1 MYASQQTSVFNVTMM
16 ALVANATEMPACQ
29 QKTIDVFS
37 LQFACDV
44 VIGTPLV
51 ATGIVANILSFVVL
65 SRQKN
70 RMTTTVLLQALAV
83 CDTLILL
90 VVLLLRSLPN
100 FHILSGTDTLS
111 AYINVHY
118 SSTFVCL
125 FPVMYFLRLTDTWL
139 TTLLTVDRYIAVCHP
154 LQVQRLCTLSR
165 AYKNMAIVFVMALVF
180 SAPRF
185 FEYRLTDENCR
196 GIASTSL
203 LDNRAYTILYQ
214 AVLFSVVMYA
224 VPMTLLV
231 WMNWR
236 LLRELR
242 RSNTFRATLSQTQRS
257 AHKVMS
263 AKKSVTLIV
272 VIVVLVCI
280 ACNLIAAVTH
290 ILWSLHR
297 CFSSM
302 DYLIAPRA
310 TLTIISNVVVTLNS
324 AINFFIYC
332 LCSRNFRNE
341 FVATFRCRRM
351 RNNNGWQRGSGRST
365 NGTQLVPMSRSCSGR
380 SYVAVA
386 NGALLQNVSSAR
398 TGVTRQRHEPDG
410 ALQKRPL
417 HLKLRR
423 LFSAGNH
430 SSYV

>member
-1 MYASQQTSVFNVTMM
+1 MYASQQTSVYNVTMM
-16 ALVANATEMPACQ
+16 ALVANDTERLPCRRQTM
-29 QKTIDVFS
+29 DVYS

-51 ATGIVANILSFVVL
+51 TIGIIANILSFVVL

-111 AYINVHY
+111 VYVKVHY
-118 SSTFVCL
+118 SSMFVCL

-139 TTLLTVDRYIAVCHP
+139 TTLLTIDRYIAVCLP
-154 LQVQRLCTLSR
+154 LQVHRLCTLSR
-165 AYKNMAIVFVMALVF
+165 AYKNMAMVFALALIF
-180 SAPRF
+180 STPRF
-185 FEYRLTDENCR
+185 FERRLTDENCH
-196 GIASTSL
+196 GITGTSL

-214 AVLFSVVMYA
+214 VMCFSVVMYA

-231 WMNWR
+231 CMNWR

-242 RSNTFRATLSQTQRS
+242 RSNTFRATLSKTQQS

-297 CFSSM
+297 CFSWM
-302 DYLIAPRA
+302 TYLVAPRA
-310 TLTIISNVVVTLNS
+310 TLSIISNAVVTLNS
-324 AINFFIYC
+324 SINFFIYC

-351 RNNNGWQRGSGRST
+351 RENNGWQRGSGRST
-365 NGTQLVPMSRSCSGR
+365 NGTLRVPMSRSCSGR

-386 NGALLQNVSSAR
+386 NGTLLQNVGSGRPGAN
-398 TGVTRQRHEPDG
+398 RQR
-410 ALQKRPL
+410 RPL

-423 LFSAGNH
+423 LCLADNR